1 MAEKKLDARTQK
13 LLEQAG
19 ELVIDGQLVKAPE
32 SAPEKDKPAKH
43 EDKDGDT
50 NG

>member
-19 ELVIDGQLVKAPE
+19 ELIIDGQLVKAPE
-32 SAPEKDKPAKH
+32 KDKPTKH
-43 EDKDGDT
+43 EEKDGEKDA
-50 NG
+50 